1 MNTHK
6 TRGKVA
12 RCSDKLKQ
20 NVSRILEK
28 TLVIY
33 GIALLFHLLLL
44 ALNTASQFKLGYFIV
59 VRRVSIYSIIQS
71 NPLINPALLSTSL
84 TLAST
89 AILSRRRKPR
99 DKALLLVIP
108 ILASCMLL
116 GDKLALVACLSISL
130 IIGFILSLSIREVYE
145 GLLIGLIILVA
156 ASIVELLL
164 AAANITP
171 LGLSYLI
178 NDLQGLMQ
186 YLSPYLYSAILFLSI
201 ILVNVFLVKRPGAS
215 INAGKE
221 DIRINEYYYP
231 VVGSILA
238 LIVYVIPYTIMVN
251 PKRLIPTT
259 DIVVYVELLEQMK
272 KTEDPLIA
280 ALTLRQGDR
289 FLYMLILYYLQKL
302 LGLDS
307 WSISTISGLLWTPIL
322 VFSTWYMV
330 RRTYGIE
337 AAKYAALITPLST
350 QMLGFIYGGFQ
361 ANHLNISLLLLSMGL
376 IAENK
381 LWKVF
386 LGSTILA
393 LSATIHLWSW
403 MQVAPA
409 IMLWILIETLVRRN
423 KANLTKLGLVIAT
436 SLIAVIIAY
445 NVGAFNYIYRNNL
458 LRIME
463 RTMNLPLE
471 AKLNGLLKS
480 LLIYLWGSLNNPVLF
495 VLCINGQAHRLRKLD
510 HMPIDYLN
518 ALTLIG
524 IYLLSPDITMVSRL
538 ILNVPVHV
546 FAGITLENSG
556 RKSNIT
562 IYLLLLFN
570 ALYMALNAPPK

>member
-12 RCSDKLKQ
+12 CCSDKLKQ

-59 VRRVSIYSIIQS
+59 VRRVSVYSIIQS

-89 AILSRRRKPR
+89 AILSRRRKLR

-156 ASIVELLL
+156 TSIVELLL

-201 ILVNVFLVKRPGAS
+201 ILVSVFLVKRPGAS

-238 LIVYVIPYTIMVN
+238 LIVYVIPY
-251 PKRLIPTT
+251 
-259 DIVVYVELLEQMK
+259 
-272 KTEDPLIA
+272 
-280 ALTLRQGDR
+280 
-289 FLYMLILYYLQKL
+289 
-302 LGLDS
+302 
-307 WSISTISGLLWTPIL
+307 
-322 VFSTWYMV
+322 
-330 RRTYGIE
+330 
-337 AAKYAALITPLST
+337 
-350 QMLGFIYGGFQ
+350 
-361 ANHLNISLLLLSMGL
+361 
-376 IAENK
+376 
-381 LWKVF
+381 
-386 LGSTILA
+386 
-393 LSATIHLWSW
+393 
-403 MQVAPA
+403 
-409 IMLWILIETLVRRN
+409 
-423 KANLTKLGLVIAT
+423 
-436 SLIAVIIAY
+436 
-445 NVGAFNYIYRNNL
+445 
-458 LRIME
+458 
-463 RTMNLPLE
+463 
-471 AKLNGLLKS
+471 
-480 LLIYLWGSLNNPVLF
+480 
-495 VLCINGQAHRLRKLD
+495 
-510 HMPIDYLN
+510 
-518 ALTLIG
+518 
-524 IYLLSPDITMVSRL
+524 
-538 ILNVPVHV
+538 
-546 FAGITLENSG
+546 
-556 RKSNIT
+556 
-562 IYLLLLFN
+562 
-570 ALYMALNAPPK
+570 